1 MRHLKYI
8 YMALGLVL
16 LGVALP
22 ESAVAQYFP
31 ERKLVRDGNDQFKA
45 RNYNNAIKKYDEAY
59 LKDSTKYETLYNR
72 ANGYYH
78 KKANTPNDAE
88 LTYETS
94 NALYEKIAADTLLT
108 DVQRAEVYRNLG
120 ESLFAQQEYEAALN
134 TFRESLR
141 LNPADK
147 ETKYNYVLTK
157 RIVDQKRAV
166 QQQQQNQDQ
175 NQNQNQNQD
184 QNGGGGE
191 NNENNQNNDNSDQ
204 NKDQNQDQNGGDD
217 NQQGD
222 DQQDKNNQQDKND
235 QQGDNQQDGEGDGDK
250 EQEGEND
257 PNGGNDNREGVG
269 DNEEQN
275 GAPQPKE
282 LSPEK
287 ERMLDAI
294 QAEEDKTQDK
304 LGEKKR
310 GVIIPGKKNW

>member
-108 DVQRAEVYRNLG
+108 DKQRAEVYRNLG

-141 LNPADK
+141 LNPNDK

-166 QQQQQNQDQ
+166 QQQQQNQNQ
-175 NQNQNQNQD
+175 NQNQDQNQD

-191 NNENNQNNDNSDQ
+191 NSENNQNNDNSDQ
-204 NKDQNQDQNGGDD
+204 NKDQNKDQNGGDD

-222 DQQDKNNQQDKND
+222 NQQDKND
-235 QQGDNQQDGEGDGDK
+235 QQGDNQQNGEGDGDK

-257 PNGGNDNREGVG
+257 PNGGNDNREGEG

-304 LGEKKR
+304 LGEKRR

>member
-45 RNYNNAIKKYDEAY
+45 RNYNNALKKYDEAH

-157 RIVDQKRAV
+157 RIVDQKRAM

-204 NKDQNQDQNGGDD
+204 NKDQNQDQNGGDNNQQGD

-222 DQQDKNNQQDKND
+222 NQQDKNNQQ
-235 QQGDNQQDGEGDGDK
+235 GDDQQDGEGDGDK

-257 PNGGNDNREGVG
+257 PNGGNDNREGEG

>member
-45 RNYNNAIKKYDEAY
+45 RNYNNALKKYDEAY

-166 QQQQQNQDQ
+166 QQQNQDQNQ

-217 NQQGD
+217 NQQ
-222 DQQDKNNQQDKND
+222 DKND
-235 QQGDNQQDGEGDGDK
+235 QQGDNQQDKNDQQNGEGDGDK

-257 PNGGNDNREGVG
+257 PNGGNDNREGEG

>member
-31 ERKLVRDGNDQFKA
+31 ERKLVRDGNDQFKT
-45 RNYNNAIKKYDEAY
+45 RNYNNALKKYDEAY

-141 LNPADK
+141 LNPNDK

-166 QQQQQNQDQ
+166 QQQNQDQ
-175 NQNQNQNQD
+175 NQNQNQDQNQD

-204 NKDQNQDQNGGDD
+204 NKDQNQDQNGGDND
-217 NQQGD
+217 QQGD
-222 DQQDKNNQQDKND
+222 NQQDKND
-235 QQGDNQQDGEGDGDK
+235 QQGDDQQDGEGDGDK

>member
-1 MRHLKYI
+1 
-8 YMALGLVL
+8 MALGLVL

-31 ERKLVRDGNDQFKA
+31 ERKLVRDGNDQFKT
-45 RNYNNAIKKYDEAY
+45 RNYNNALKKYDEAY

-141 LNPADK
+141 LNPNDK

-157 RIVDQKRAV
+157 RIVDQKRAT
-166 QQQQQNQDQ
+166 QNQNQNQNQNQDQNQ

-204 NKDQNQDQNGGDD
+204 NKDQNQDQNGGNDD
-217 NQQGD
+217 QQGD
-222 DQQDKNNQQDKND
+222 DQQGDNQQDKND
-235 QQGDNQQDGEGDGDK
+235 QQGDDQQNGEGEGDN

>member
-1 MRHLKYI
+1 MRYLKYI

-166 QQQQQNQDQ
+166 QQQNQDQ
-175 NQNQNQNQD
+175 NQNQNQDQNQD

-204 NKDQNQDQNGGDD
+204 NKAQNGGDD
-217 NQQGD
+217 
-222 DQQDKNNQQDKND
+222 NQQDKND
-235 QQGDNQQDGEGDGDK
+235 QQGDNQQNGEGNGDK

-257 PNGGNDNREGVG
+257 PNGGNDNREGEG

-275 GAPQPKE
+275 GTPQPKE

>member
-45 RNYNNAIKKYDEAY
+45 RNYNNALKKYDEAY

-204 NKDQNQDQNGGDD
+204 NKDQNQDQNGGDNDQQGD
-217 NQQGD
+217 NQQG
-222 DQQDKNNQQDKND
+222 KND
-235 QQGDNQQDGEGDGDK
+235 QQGDNQQNGEGDGDK

>member
-45 RNYNNAIKKYDEAY
+45 RNYNNALRKYDEAY

-175 NQNQNQNQD
+175 NQD

-204 NKDQNQDQNGGDD
+204 NKDQNQDQNGGDNNQQGD

-222 DQQDKNNQQDKND
+222 NQQDKNNQQ
-235 QQGDNQQDGEGDGDK
+235 GDDQQDGEGDGDK

-269 DNEEQN
+269 DNEQQN

>member
-45 RNYNNAIKKYDEAY
+45 RNYNNALKKYDEAY

-141 LNPADK
+141 LNPNDK

-157 RIVDQKRAV
+157 RIVDQ
-166 QQQQQNQDQ
+166 
-175 NQNQNQNQD
+175 
-184 QNGGGGE
+184 
-191 NNENNQNNDNSDQ
+191 
-204 NKDQNQDQNGGDD
+204 
-217 NQQGD
+217 
-222 DQQDKNNQQDKND
+222 
-235 QQGDNQQDGEGDGDK
+235 
-250 EQEGEND
+250 
-257 PNGGNDNREGVG
+257 
-269 DNEEQN
+269 
-275 GAPQPKE
+275 
-282 LSPEK
+282 
-287 ERMLDAI
+287 
-294 QAEEDKTQDK
+294 
-304 LGEKKR
+304 
-310 GVIIPGKKNW
+310 

>member
-1 MRHLKYI
+1 
-8 YMALGLVL
+8 MALGLVL

-45 RNYNNAIKKYDEAY
+45 RNYNNALKKYDEAY

-141 LNPADK
+141 LNPNDK

-166 QQQQQNQDQ
+166 QQQNQD
-175 NQNQNQNQD
+175 QNQD

-204 NKDQNQDQNGGDD
+204 NKDQNQDQNGSDD

-222 DQQDKNNQQDKND
+222 NQQN
-235 QQGDNQQDGEGDGDK
+235 GEGDGDK

>member
-31 ERKLVRDGNDQFKA
+31 ERKLVRDGNDQFKT

-94 NALYEKIAADTLLT
+94 NALYEKIAADSLLT

-141 LNPADK
+141 LNPNDK

-166 QQQQQNQDQ
+166 QQQQNQDQ

-191 NNENNQNNDNSDQ
+191 NNENNQNRDNSDQ

-222 DQQDKNNQQDKND
+222 NQQDKND
-235 QQGDNQQDGEGDGDK
+235 QQNGEGDGDK

-257 PNGGNDNREGVG
+257 PNGGNDNREGEG

>member
-1 MRHLKYI
+1 
-8 YMALGLVL
+8 MALGLVL

-31 ERKLVRDGNDQFKA
+31 ERKLVRDGNDQFKT
-45 RNYNNAIKKYDEAY
+45 RNYNNALRKYDEAY

-141 LNPADK
+141 LNPNDK

-166 QQQQQNQDQ
+166 QQQNQNQDQ
-175 NQNQNQNQD
+175 NQN

-222 DQQDKNNQQDKND
+222 NQQDKND
-235 QQGDNQQDGEGDGDK
+235 QQGDNQQNGEGDGDK

-257 PNGGNDNREGVG
+257 PNGGNDNREGEG

>member
-31 ERKLVRDGNDQFKA
+31 ERKLVRDGNDQFKT
-45 RNYNNAIKKYDEAY
+45 RNYNNALKKYDEAY

-166 QQQQQNQDQ
+166 QQQQQNQNQ
-175 NQNQNQNQD
+175 NQNQDQNQD

-217 NQQGD
+217 NQQ
-222 DQQDKNNQQDKND
+222 DKNN
-235 QQGDNQQDGEGDGDK
+235 QQGDNQQNGEGDGDK

-257 PNGGNDNREGVG
+257 PNGGNDNREGEG

-275 GAPQPKE
+275 GASQPKE

>member
-45 RNYNNAIKKYDEAY
+45 RNYNNALKKYDEAY

-78 KKANTPNDAE
+78 KKVNTPNDTE

-141 LNPADK
+141 LNPNDK

-166 QQQQQNQDQ
+166 QQQNQD
-175 NQNQNQNQD
+175 QNQNQNQD

-191 NNENNQNNDNSDQ
+191 NDENNQNNDNSDQ
-204 NKDQNQDQNGGDD
+204 NKDQNQDQNGGD
-217 NQQGD
+217 
-222 DQQDKNNQQDKND
+222 NNQQDKND
-235 QQGDNQQDGEGDGDK
+235 QQGDDQQNGEGDGDK

-257 PNGGNDNREGVG
+257 PNGGNDNREGEG

>member
-1 MRHLKYI
+1 
-8 YMALGLVL
+8 MALGLVL

-31 ERKLVRDGNDQFKA
+31 ERKLVRDGNDQFKT
-45 RNYNNAIKKYDEAY
+45 RNYNNALKKYDEAY

-166 QQQQQNQDQ
+166 QQQNQDQDQTQNQDQ
-175 NQNQNQNQD
+175 NQNQN
-184 QNGGGGE
+184 GGGG
-191 NNENNQNNDNSDQ
+191 ENNQNNDNSDQ

-217 NQQGD
+217 NQQ
-222 DQQDKNNQQDKND
+222 DKND
-235 QQGDNQQDGEGDGDK
+235 QQNDDQQNGEGDGDK

>member
-31 ERKLVRDGNDQFKA
+31 ERKLVRDGNNQFKA
-45 RNYNNAIKKYDEAY
+45 RNYNNALKKYDEAY

-108 DVQRAEVYRNLG
+108 DIQRAEVYRNLG

-141 LNPADK
+141 LNPNDK

-157 RIVDQKRAV
+157 RIVDQKRAM
-166 QQQQQNQDQ
+166 QQQNQDQ

-222 DQQDKNNQQDKND
+222 NQQDKND
-235 QQGDNQQDGEGDGDK
+235 QQGDNQQNGEGDGDK

>member
-31 ERKLVRDGNDQFKA
+31 ERKLVRDGNDQFKT
-45 RNYNNAIKKYDEAY
+45 RNYNNALKKYDEAY

-166 QQQQQNQDQ
+166 QQQNQDQDQ
-175 NQNQNQNQD
+175 NQNQDQNQD

-217 NQQGD
+217 NQQ
-222 DQQDKNNQQDKND
+222 
-235 QQGDNQQDGEGDGDK
+235 DGEGDGDK

-257 PNGGNDNREGVG
+257 PNGGNDNREGEG

>member
-45 RNYNNAIKKYDEAY
+45 RNYNNALRKYDEAY

-78 KKANTPNDAE
+78 KKANTPSDAE

-141 LNPADK
+141 LNPKDK

-166 QQQQQNQDQ
+166 QQQNQDQ

-217 NQQGD
+217 NQQD
-222 DQQDKNNQQDKND
+222 NND

-250 EQEGEND
+250 EQESEND

>member
-1 MRHLKYI
+1 
-8 YMALGLVL
+8 MALGLVL

-175 NQNQNQNQD
+175 NQNQNQN
-184 QNGGGGE
+184 GGGGE
-191 NNENNQNNDNSDQ
+191 NDENNQNNDNSDQ

-217 NQQGD
+217 NQQ
-222 DQQDKNNQQDKND
+222 DKNN
-235 QQGDNQQDGEGDGDK
+235 QQGDNQQNGEGDGDK

>member
-1 MRHLKYI
+1 
-8 YMALGLVL
+8 MALVLVL

-31 ERKLVRDGNDQFKA
+31 ERKLVRDGNDQFKT
-45 RNYNNAIKKYDEAY
+45 RNYNNALKKYDEAY

-217 NQQGD
+217 DQQGD
-222 DQQDKNNQQDKND
+222 NQQDKND
-235 QQGDNQQDGEGDGDK
+235 QQGDDQQNGEGDGDK

-257 PNGGNDNREGVG
+257 PNGGNDNREGEG

>member
-22 ESAVAQYFP
+22 ERAVAQYFP

-45 RNYNNAIKKYDEAY
+45 RNYNNALKKYDEAY

-175 NQNQNQNQD
+175 NQD

-191 NNENNQNNDNSDQ
+191 NNENNQNRDNSDQ

-217 NQQGD
+217 DQQGD
-222 DQQDKNNQQDKND
+222 DQQDKNE
-235 QQGDNQQDGEGDGDK
+235 QQGDNQQNGEGNGDK

-257 PNGGNDNREGVG
+257 PNGGDDNREGEG

>member
-1 MRHLKYI
+1 
-8 YMALGLVL
+8 MALGLVL

-22 ESAVAQYFP
+22 ERAVAQYFP

-45 RNYNNAIKKYDEAY
+45 RNYNNALKKYDEAY

-175 NQNQNQNQD
+175 NQD

-191 NNENNQNNDNSDQ
+191 NNENNQNRDNSDQ

-217 NQQGD
+217 DQQGD
-222 DQQDKNNQQDKND
+222 DQQDKNE
-235 QQGDNQQDGEGDGDK
+235 QQGDNQQNGEGNGDK

-257 PNGGNDNREGVG
+257 PNGGDDNREGEG

>member
-45 RNYNNAIKKYDEAY
+45 RNYNNALRKYDEAY

-175 NQNQNQNQD
+175 NQD

-204 NKDQNQDQNGGDD
+204 NKDQNQDQNGSDD

-222 DQQDKNNQQDKND
+222 NQQDKND
-235 QQGDNQQDGEGDGDK
+235 QQNGEGDGDK

>member
-45 RNYNNAIKKYDEAY
+45 RNYNNALKKYDEAY

-166 QQQQQNQDQ
+166 QQQNQDQ
-175 NQNQNQNQD
+175 NQNQNQDQNQD

-204 NKDQNQDQNGGDD
+204 NKDQNQDQNGGDND
-217 NQQGD
+217 
-222 DQQDKNNQQDKND
+222 QQDKND
-235 QQGDNQQDGEGDGDK
+235 QQGDDQQDGEGDGDK

-304 LGEKKR
+304 LGEKRR

>member
-1 MRHLKYI
+1 
-8 YMALGLVL
+8 MALGLVL

-45 RNYNNAIKKYDEAY
+45 RNYNNALKKYDEAY

-141 LNPADK
+141 LNPNDK

-166 QQQQQNQDQ
+166 QQQQNQDQ
-175 NQNQNQNQD
+175 NQNQDQD

-222 DQQDKNNQQDKND
+222 DQQN
-235 QQGDNQQDGEGDGDK
+235 GEGDGDK

-257 PNGGNDNREGVG
+257 PNGGDDNREGEG

>member
-45 RNYNNAIKKYDEAY
+45 RNYNNALKKYDEAY

-141 LNPADK
+141 LNPNDK

-166 QQQQQNQDQ
+166 QQQNQD
-175 NQNQNQNQD
+175 QNQNQNQD

-204 NKDQNQDQNGGDD
+204 NKDQNGGDD

-222 DQQDKNNQQDKND
+222 NQQDKND
-235 QQGDNQQDGEGDGDK
+235 QQGDNQQNGEGDGDK
-250 EQEGEND
+250 DQEGEND

>member
-16 LGVALP
+16 FGVALP

-45 RNYNNAIKKYDEAY
+45 RNYNNALKKYDEAY

-141 LNPADK
+141 LNPNDK

-166 QQQQQNQDQ
+166 QQQNQ

-191 NNENNQNNDNSDQ
+191 NDENNQNNDNSDQ
-204 NKDQNQDQNGGDD
+204 NKDQNQDQNGGDND
-217 NQQGD
+217 QQGD
-222 DQQDKNNQQDKND
+222 NHQDKND
-235 QQGDNQQDGEGDGDK
+235 QQGDDQQDGEGDGDK

-257 PNGGNDNREGVG
+257 PNGGNDNREGEG

>member
-45 RNYNNAIKKYDEAY
+45 RNYNNALKKYDEAY

-166 QQQQQNQDQ
+166 QQQNQDQ
-175 NQNQNQNQD
+175 NQNQNQDQNQD

-222 DQQDKNNQQDKND
+222 NQQDKND
-235 QQGDNQQDGEGDGDK
+235 QQNGEGDGDK

>member
-31 ERKLVRDGNDQFKA
+31 ERKLVRDGNDQFKT
-45 RNYNNAIKKYDEAY
+45 RNYNNALRKYDEAY

-108 DVQRAEVYRNLG
+108 DKQRAEVYRNLG

-166 QQQQQNQDQ
+166 QQQQNQD
-175 NQNQNQNQD
+175 QNQNQNQD

-191 NNENNQNNDNSDQ
+191 NNENNQSNDNSDQ
-204 NKDQNQDQNGGDD
+204 NKDQNQDQNGGDND
-217 NQQGD
+217 QQGD
-222 DQQDKNNQQDKND
+222 NQQDKND
-235 QQGDNQQDGEGDGDK
+235 QQGDNQQNGEGDGDK

-257 PNGGNDNREGVG
+257 PNGGNDNREGEG